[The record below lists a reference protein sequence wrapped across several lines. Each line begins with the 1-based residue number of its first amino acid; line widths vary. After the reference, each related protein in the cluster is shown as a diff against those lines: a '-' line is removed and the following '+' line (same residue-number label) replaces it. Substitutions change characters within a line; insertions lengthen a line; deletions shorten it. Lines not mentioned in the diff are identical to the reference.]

1 MQLNVC
7 HPEIKMK
14 EIKGTGNLFYPFIN
28 NDFDQIYKSLLTLE
42 IFYINIIL
50 YITI

>member
-14 EIKGTGNLFYPFIN
+14 EIKGTGNFFYPFIN
-28 NDFDQIYKSLLTLE
+28 NDFDKIKRVQGFEPLSVH
-42 IFYINIIL
+42 
-50 YITI
+50 